1 VMPDS
6 KTVYH
11 TDDGTNCVFTMMKL
25 KKEKDLKEGTLFCM
39 KMTQTSPPGQDAIT
53 FTADVNWIEMPT
65 PTHAEVEAAI
75 KTTTFPDLF
84 DSESCS
90 ADFKCPTAG
99 FISIN
104 VGTGCEC
111 LKVKAGKEKLAS
123 VFEKRRY
130 AAYLGCT
137 AELYRWEGIT
147 YDPDSKKAYTALSN
161 VGLGMLGDDGKTP
174 SQGLDPN
181 DQGGPNHI
189 KMKANSCGCVM
200 EMDIDADM
208 KVTKVRMLVCGK
220 KSSAENPKKMG
231 RFTDACDVNNIANP
245 DNVAFIPGAK
255 QLIIGEDTSSH
266 INNLIWIYDFK
277 SSSNTDPSKNLTRIA
292 ATPMGSETTSPY
304 WYTIGNWSYMMFVI
318 QHPYEAD
325 SVHGADHPQWTM
337 IAPTNPDGRA
347 AWVGAVGP
355 IPKLAAPIVVKA
367 SAPRGSAMFGSV
379 ICVTLLSAAMAL
391 MAVVN

>member
-1 VMPDS
+1 VDFSTQGGVWVPCAGSVTPWQTHLGSEEWPVDAKFFNDQTVFDRKKGDSHGAVIEQLRYFDYYDGASNATVTKTKAMELGFYPYQYGYPWETVVSKDFTEKTTKLYVHGRQSYEMAYVMPDS

-11 TDDGTNCVFTMMKL
+11 TDDGTNCVFTMLKL

-84 DSESCS
+84 DSESCN
-90 ADFKCPTAG
+90 ADFKCSTAG

-231 RFTDACDVNNIANP
+231 RFTDGCDINNIANP

-255 QLIIGEDTSSH
+255 QV
-266 INNLIWIYDFK
+266 
-277 SSSNTDPSKNLTRIA
+277 PPA
-292 ATPMGSETTSPY
+292 SP
-304 WYTIGNWSYMMFVI
+304 
-318 QHPYEAD
+318 P
-325 SVHGADHPQWTM
+325 
-337 IAPTNPDGRA
+337 
-347 AWVGAVGP
+347 
-355 IPKLAAPIVVKA
+355 L
-367 SAPRGSAMFGSV
+367 
-379 ICVTLLSAAMAL
+379 
-391 MAVVN
+391 